1 MNRRSSLLGVL
12 LAAALAWPEGSA
24 DARVPEKASP
34 REASPADRITPALE
48 ARIDGRT
55 GLGDVQVDVFWSRG
69 GKATTARV
77 FGDGVG
83 IWQKEAQFELPRARV
98 LEILEAIRKARFGS
112 MPDQFGEDEE
122 SEKDKGPR
130 LRGQLVVRAGSARKT
145 TIQLVNGDQSKAFA
159 RLLEKILRICEGP
172 ARQGVR
178 APSMSEALRLL
189 AAGKLSPH
197 VLEAAVQRRPDPKG
211 SGGCRSRAG
220 RCDWQ
225 GSTPAKSAWR
235 RESAPDPAQTLVLSA
250 QEFHDLAVLLSD
262 SDPSALPQSLFADA
276 YTDFSIEILQYSR
289 TVAGRRYLGMTAAT
303 HGDKQKAFDRIIGAF
318 EALRRR
324 IENGGEPPAPPV
336 TARARPGG

>member
-34 REASPADRITPALE
+34 REASPADSITPALE

-172 ARQGVR
+172 ARQGIR

-197 VLEAAVQRRPDPKG
+197 VLDAAVQRRPDPKG
-211 SGGCRSRAG
+211 PGMSQPGWTLRLAG
-220 RCDWQ
+220 IDASEERMAP
-225 GSTPAKSAWR
+225 GN
-235 RESAPDPAQTLVLSA
+235 APDPARTLVLSP
-250 QEFHDLAVLLSD
+250 QEFHDLAVLLSE
-262 SDPSALPQSLFADA
+262 SDPSALPQSLFADT